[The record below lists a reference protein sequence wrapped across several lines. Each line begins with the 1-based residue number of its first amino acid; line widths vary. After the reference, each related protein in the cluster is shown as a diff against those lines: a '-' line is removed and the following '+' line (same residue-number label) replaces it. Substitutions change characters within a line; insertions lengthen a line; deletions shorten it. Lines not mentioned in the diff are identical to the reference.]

1 MKIKPQQLVDT
12 RPVRLSLIEA
22 SQSGN
27 LRVRGE
33 FARSGTATENKRI
46 YPEKVWKKES
56 VRLESTMK
64 GRSMFGHP
72 GHPGDGRTD
81 LTKVSH
87 IVTGLA
93 LEDGILIGEAEIL
106 PTEAGKNLMVL
117 LQNNCRVGVSS
128 RGFGSTKPSE
138 TGEDVVQEDYKLVT
152 FDFVADPA
160 DQNAYPE
167 IVAES
172 AIFEGVDPA
181 IYLKPL
187 SEKTMTPASSPKQE
201 PVDDTQQSQFADD
214 ILSAVTSMKSEVTSA
229 VRSELLA
236 DPTVAGA
243 RTALEQVVSILRP
256 FILPSDAESVVRS
269 KESAI
274 SRLKLE
280 LDERDLK
287 IKDLETE
294 NTQLAEAAKTAG
306 YFLYME
312 RALLNDPDAALIKKS
327 VGDVKKF
334 ESAEALKEKLA
345 GVREELSK
353 RREEQTKIEEAKAKE
368 LAASRDLLKKV
379 TAERDDEIAKLRQV
393 VENLA
398 TANQALV
405 VRAHTEKKLRHHPK
419 ASKIRS
425 IIEAANPSSKKSVNH
440 ILESYRPDEVRDED
454 EAASLR
460 ERIRKFT
467 RGRSGAGMESTPL
480 YEEGPGPDERSEQ
493 TEHLNYNETNSN
505 LDELFR
511 LSGIK
516 A

>member
-33 FARSGTATENKRI
+33 FARAGAATENKRV
-46 YPEKVWKKES
+46 YPDKIWKKES
-56 VRLESTMK
+56 LRLESTMK

-72 GHPGDGRTD
+72 NHPSDGRTD

-87 IVTGLA
+87 IVTDLA

-128 RGFGSTKPSE
+128 RGFGSTKPNES
-138 TGEDVVQEDYKLVT
+138 GEDVVQEDYKLVT

-167 IVAES
+167 VVAES
-172 AIFEGVDPA
+172 GIFEGADPA

-187 SEKTMTPASSPKQE
+187 SEKVTPPKQE
-201 PVDDTQQSQFADD
+201 PVTESQQLQFADD
-214 ILSAVTSMKSEVTSA
+214 ILSAVSSMKSEVTAA

-243 RTALEQVVSILRP
+243 RTALEQVVGILRP
-256 FILPSDAESVVRS
+256 FVLPSDAESVVRS
-269 KESAI
+269 KESEI

-312 RALLNDPDAALIKKS
+312 RALLNDPDAVLIKKS

-334 ESAEALKEKLA
+334 DSAEALKEKLSS
-345 GVREELSK
+345 VREELTK
-353 RREEQTKIEEAKAKE
+353 RREEQTRIEEAKAKE

-379 TAERDDEIAKLRQV
+379 TAERDDEIVKLRQV
-393 VENLA
+393 IENLA

-419 ASKIRS
+419 ASKIRG

-460 ERIRKFT
+460 ARIRKFT
-467 RGRSGAGMESTPL
+467 RGTSGGGMESTPL
-480 YEEGPGPDERSEQ
+480 YEEGPGPDDKAEQ
-493 TEHLNYNETNSN
+493 TEHSNYNETNSN
-505 LDELFR
+505 LDELYR

>member
-33 FARSGTATENKRI
+33 FARAGAATENKRV
-46 YPEKVWKKES
+46 YPEKIWKKES

-160 DQNAYPE
+160 DQNAYPDV
-167 IVAES
+167 VAES
-172 AIFEGVDPA
+172 AIFEGIDPA
-181 IYLKPL
+181 VYLKSTSDKPSTPEQKPSAPVI
-187 SEKTMTPASSPKQE
+187 SES
-201 PVDDTQQSQFADD
+201 QQAQFADD
-214 ILSAVTSMKSEVTSA
+214 ILGAVSAMKSEVTAS

-236 DPTVAGA
+236 DPSVAGA
-243 RTALEQVVSILRP
+243 RTALEQVVGILRP
-256 FILPSDAESVVRS
+256 FVLPSDAESVVRS
-269 KESAI
+269 KEAEI
-274 SRLKLE
+274 ARLKLE
-280 LDERDLK
+280 LDERALK

-306 YFLYME
+306 YYLYME
-312 RALLNDPDAALIKKS
+312 RMLVNDPDAALIKKS

-334 ESAEALKEKLA
+334 ESAAALKEKLSS
-345 GVREELSK
+345 VREELTK
-353 RREEQTKIEEAKAKE
+353 RRETQAKVEETKAKE
-368 LAASRDLLKKV
+368 LAASRELLKKV
-379 TAERDDEIAKLRQV
+379 TAERDEEIVKLRQV

-398 TANQALV
+398 TANEALAIRV
-405 VRAHTEKKLRHHPK
+405 HTEKKLRHHPK
-419 ASKIRS
+419 ASKIRG
-425 IIEAANPSSKKSVNH
+425 ILEAANPSSKKTVNQ
-440 ILESYRPDEVRDED
+440 ILESYRPDQVRDED
-454 EAASLR
+454 EASELR
-460 ERIRKFT
+460 ARIRKHT
-467 RGRSGAGMESTPL
+467 RGRSSGVESTPL
-480 YEEGPGPDERSEQ
+480 YEEGPGPEDRSEQ
-493 TEHLNYNETNSN
+493 HEGINYNDLNSN
-505 LDELFR
+505 LDELQR

-516 A
+516 